1 MRAGWRQR
9 HSEGAQGA
17 RRCLIVRRASLLLC
31 SNDVPRKQ
39 RYDVLRCQTP
49 RCLPV
54 VRPKTPIRAWGT
66 AKKVLAMAHRDARKA
81 HVLDLAAAE
90 HGVARHV

>member
-1 MRAGWRQR
+1 M
-9 HSEGAQGA
+9 
-17 RRCLIVRRASLLLC
+17 
-31 SNDVPRKQ
+31 
-39 RYDVLRCQTP
+39 
-49 RCLPV
+49 PV